1 LNRVRQLAMQSPI
14 KARGFL
20 WQTEMQVFCSPLQS
34 IGAARAVW
42 APSKYIATIAAV
54 ALMIL
59 SGMISA

>member
-1 LNRVRQLAMQSPI
+1 MQSPI